1 MNKVFNNQQQ
11 LFEGADGIPSVSE
24 QLLPTTLRVSQVEDK
39 PVFVDFEGGAL
50 SSDAGTL
57 LLREVENQISI
68 ISAIAE
74 VIKDDRDSRYIKH
87 TYQELLMQRVSQIAS
102 GNEDA
107 NDCDSLRDDPIFKM
121 VANRLPETGDALG
134 SQPTMSRFENTIS
147 RPTLYRIAKVFV
159 DNFVKSYET
168 QPDIVVLDFDDT
180 EDKVYGHQQL
190 TLFNNYYDD
199 YCYLPLHVYEGL
211 SGKLITTILKPG
223 KRSNGKQMLAI
234 VKRII
239 TQLRARWADT
249 IIVFRGD
256 GHFSYPE
263 VMQWIDAQENVMY
276 VLGLTGN
283 SVLKEMVQPLIKQA
297 SAQYKETQ
305 QKVCI
310 FDSVLYRAK
319 SWDISRRVIVKV
331 EVTSKGENVRF
342 VVSDMEQAKAI
353 ELYQQI
359 YCHRGIAE
367 LYIKDHKLYL
377 KSDRTSCHKF
387 EANQFRLFLHS
398 AAYVLTHA
406 FRAHALKHSQW
417 ANATMETIRLK
428 FFKIGACVREL
439 KTKVKVALPTSYPL
453 KRMLIRCFQLFE
465 NLAPT

>member
-1 MNKVFNNQQQ
+1 MNKVFNNQHL
-11 LFEGADGIPSVSE
+11 LFEEKDGISSIPEQFPPS
-24 QLLPTTLRVSQVEDK
+24 TLRVSQVEDK
-39 PVFVDFEGGAL
+39 PVFVNFEGGAL

-57 LLREVENQISI
+57 LLRETENQINI
-68 ISAIAE
+68 IGAITD
-74 VIKDDRDSRYIKH
+74 VIKDNRDSRYIKH

-121 VANRLPETGDALG
+121 IANRLPETGNALG

-159 DNFVKSYET
+159 DNFIESYEV
-168 QPDIVVLDFDDT
+168 QPNIVVLDFDDT
-180 EDKVYGHQQL
+180 EDKVHGHQQL
-190 TLFNNYYDD
+190 SLFNKYYDD

-223 KRSNGKQMLAI
+223 KRSKGKEMLAI

-239 TQLRARWADT
+239 TRLRARWADT

-263 VMQWIDAQENVMY
+263 VMQWIDAQEKVMY
-276 VLGLTGN
+276 VLGLSGN
-283 SVLKEMVQPLIKQA
+283 PVLKKMSQPLIKQA
-297 SAQYKETQ
+297 LSEYKETQ
-305 QKVCI
+305 QKVCL
-310 FDSVLYRAK
+310 FGSVLYRVQ
-319 SWDISRRVIVKV
+319 SWDIARLVIVKV

-342 VVSDMEQAKAI
+342 IVSDMKQAKAI

-359 YCHRGIAE
+359 YCHRGMAE

-377 KSDRTSCHKF
+377 KSDRTSCHAF

-406 FRAHALKHSQW
+406 FRAHALKHSEW
-417 ANATMETIRLK
+417 ATATMETIRLK
-428 FFKIGACVREL
+428 FFKIGACVSEL

-453 KRMLIRCFQLFE
+453 KRILIRSFLIFE

>member
-50 SSDAGTL
+50 SSDAGIL
-57 LLREVENQISI
+57 LLRETENQVNI
-68 ISAIAE
+68 IGAIAE

-121 VANRLPETGDALG
+121 VADRLPETGNALG

-147 RPTLYRIAKVFV
+147 RSTLYRIAKVFV

-180 EDKVYGHQQL
+180 DDKVHGHQQL
-190 TLFNNYYDD
+190 ALFNDYYGD

-263 VMQWIDAQENVMY
+263 VMQWIDSQENVMY

-283 SVLKEMVQPLIKQA
+283 SLVSPNNCKAFNQSSLF
-297 SAQYKETQ
+297 
-305 QKVCI
+305 I
-310 FDSVLYRAK
+310 FESNK
-319 SWDISRRVIVKV
+319 
-331 EVTSKGENVRF
+331 
-342 VVSDMEQAKAI
+342 
-353 ELYQQI
+353 
-359 YCHRGIAE
+359 
-367 LYIKDHKLYL
+367 
-377 KSDRTSCHKF
+377 
-387 EANQFRLFLHS
+387 
-398 AAYVLTHA
+398 
-406 FRAHALKHSQW
+406 
-417 ANATMETIRLK
+417 
-428 FFKIGACVREL
+428 
-439 KTKVKVALPTSYPL
+439 
-453 KRMLIRCFQLFE
+453 
-465 NLAPT
+465 